1 LLGCVSFA
9 GDPFRYARFLGLVS
23 FDYHPG
29 VVFLSHIRDVR
40 CYCSSLSS
48 PSDTNRSLP
57 LSPQKAT
64 PVPITTLALSSQKVT
79 RSISLLRSPH
89 RPTPFVVAS
98 CARSEDR
105 ALSPQKAGAAAGR
118 PVAYTRRRK
127 GLADVD
133 HGVIQRRRLLVP
145 SPWVLVPSSA
155 LSPRPQRRLQSSSSV
170 ARSPCRKSSSRW
182 KLSASFLF
190 IEILQ
195 LS

>member
-9 GDPFRYARFLGLVS
+9 GDSFRYARFLGLVS

-29 VVFLSHIRDVR
+29 VVFLSHIGDVR

-64 PVPITTLALSSQKVT
+64 PVPTTTLALSSQKVT

-105 ALSPQKAGAAAGR
+105 ALSLSSESRRCSRPTGRVYTTAKGASRRRPRHHPTQTPPCPLPLGLGAILCAITAAATPPPILLLGR
-118 PVAYTRRRK
+118 
-127 GLADVD
+127 
-133 HGVIQRRRLLVP
+133 
-145 SPWVLVPSSA
+145 A
-155 LSPRPQRRLQSSSSV
+155 LTL
-170 ARSPCRKSSSRW
+170 
-182 KLSASFLF
+182 
-190 IEILQ
+190 
-195 LS
+195 